1 MEAGL
6 TMAVTDLA
14 AKHVVE
20 VSKQNKGTAP
30 TLHQVMVDLIA
41 PASQRRLQAAIRTLA
56 VRYQMTVGLNS

>member
-6 TMAVTDLA
+6 TMVVTDLA

-20 VSKQNKGTAP
+20 VSKPNKGTVP

-41 PASQRRLQAAIRTLA
+41 RASQIRLQAAIRTLA
-56 VRYQMTVGLNS
+56 VRYQLTLGLNS

>member
-20 VSKQNKGTAP
+20 VSKQNKGPVA

-41 PASQRRLQAAIRTLA
+41 PASQRSLQAAIRTLA
-56 VRYQMTVGLNS
+56 VRYQLTVGLNS